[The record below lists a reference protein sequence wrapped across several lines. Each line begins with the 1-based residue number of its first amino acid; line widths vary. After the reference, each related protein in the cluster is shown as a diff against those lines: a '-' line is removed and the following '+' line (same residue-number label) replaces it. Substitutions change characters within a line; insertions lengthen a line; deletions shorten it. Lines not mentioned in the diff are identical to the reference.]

1 MRRMIGSLA
10 DRYARWGR
18 PDPGNDLDPRAADY
32 LTKTLGPPSPAPAIP
47 LREVQPTPS
56 RLDPAGLTALVEAV
70 GASHVHTDRESR
82 LSQAG
87 GLSYLDLLA
96 RRGQAHPATPDAV
109 VSPGSHTDVV
119 ALLAAAERCGLVVV
133 PFGGG
138 TSVVGGVQAEPG
150 AHGGVVAVSFD
161 RMADLVDVDV
171 VSGTAR
177 VQPGMTGPVL
187 ERLLAT
193 RGLTWG
199 HVPQSWERA
208 TIGGYA
214 ATRSAGQSSTGYG
227 RSDATVEAL
236 VVATPRG
243 TLNLG
248 RAPSSAAGPDLRAL
262 FLGSEGTLGIITEVT
277 LRVRRLP
284 TTRWFEAVMLPDLDA
299 GITAFREL
307 AQARACPDVMRLSD
321 LAETRATMHMSG
333 PTGRTAEA
341 LSAYLRARRV
351 ADGAMAIV
359 GWDGTS
365 TKQVRARRSIAFDI
379 LRRHGGASLGR
390 GAGNSW
396 VKHRF
401 QGPYLRDTLMDQGYL
416 VETLETATS
425 WTELAGLRA
434 SVVDALTESL
444 GSSYVMAHVSHV
456 YETGASLYV
465 TALASAGP
473 EQAQRWQAAK
483 RAATEV
489 IVSRGATLTHHHGVG
504 ADHAP
509 WLEHEVGALGV
520 DLLRTIKSRLDPQ
533 GILNPGVLLPAQG

>member
-1 MRRMIGSLA
+1 MIGSLA

-47 LREVQPTPS
+47 LREVQPTQS

-70 GASHVHTDRESR
+70 GASHVHTDRDSR
-82 LSQAG
+82 LAHAG

-138 TSVVGGVQAEPG
+138 TSVVGGVQPEPG
-150 AHGGVVAVSFD
+150 AHAGVVAVSFD

-520 DLLRTIKSRLDPQ
+520 DLLRTIKSRLDPE
-533 GILNPGVLLPAQG
+533 GILNPGVLLPAPR

>member
-1 MRRMIGSLA
+1 MTRMIGSLA

-18 PDPGNDLDPRAADY
+18 SDPGNGLEPRAANY
-32 LTKTLGPPSPAPAIP
+32 LTSTLGPPSPAPAIP
-47 LREVQPTPS
+47 LPEVQLTPS
-56 RLDPAGLTALVEAV
+56 RLDAAGLAALEEAV

-82 LSQAG
+82 LAHAG

-96 RRGQAHPATPDAV
+96 RRGQAHPASPDVV
-109 VSPGSHTDVV
+109 VSPGSHADVV
-119 ALLAAAERCGLVVV
+119 ALLVAAERCGLAVV

-138 TSVVGGVQAEPG
+138 TSVVGGVQPEPG
-150 AHGGVVAVSFD
+150 AHAGVVAVSFD
-161 RMADLVDVDV
+161 RMADLIDVDAM
-171 VSGTAR
+171 SGTAR

-262 FLGSEGTLGIITEVT
+262 FLGSEGVLGIITEVT

-299 GITAFREL
+299 GITAFRDL

-321 LAETRATMHMSG
+321 VAETRATMQMSG
-333 PTGRTAEA
+333 PTGRTADA
-341 LSAYLRARRV
+341 MNAYLRARRV
-351 ADGAMAIV
+351 TDGAMAIV

-365 TKQVRARRSIAFDI
+365 TKQVRARRSLAFDI

-425 WTELAGLRA
+425 WTALAGLRA
-434 SVVDALTESL
+434 SVVDVLTESL

-456 YETGASLYV
+456 YETGASLYI

-473 EQAQRWQAAK
+473 EQAQRWRAAK

-533 GILNPGVLLPAQG
+533 GILNPGVLLPARG